1 MKPFVAIR
9 ASLAAVALAVA
20 SSVTAGAAGI
30 GAARADG
37 HSTAIAAVAPDA
49 ARKTELL
56 RLLRQDCGSCHG
68 MRLTGGLGPPLTPQA
83 LRDKPADSLTATIV
97 AGRAGTAMPPWRPF
111 LSEAEAA
118 WLVERLQQGDAHAR

>member
-1 MKPFVAIR
+1 MLD
-9 ASLAAVALAVA
+9 LAERVIPA
-20 SSVTAGAAGI
+20 
-30 GAARADG
+30 
-37 HSTAIAAVAPDA
+37 
-49 ARKTELL
+49 
-56 RLLRQDCGSCHG
+56 
-68 MRLTGGLGPPLTPQA
+68 LTPQA